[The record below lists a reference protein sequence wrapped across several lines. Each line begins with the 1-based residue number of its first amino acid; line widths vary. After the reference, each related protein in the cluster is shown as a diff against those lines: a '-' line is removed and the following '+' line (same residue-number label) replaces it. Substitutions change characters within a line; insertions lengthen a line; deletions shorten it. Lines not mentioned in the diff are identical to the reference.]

1 MSRYDL
7 EAERRGI
14 DVGRAF
20 PVRVEAI
27 DEEPNEPD
35 LPSDL
40 HVIMC
45 AYCGI
50 RLTIFDRPSGL
61 ISLDR
66 WSIDGWTWRPVRGHH
81 QARTQ
86 IRTSPLAMTTG
97 SWKRGDNREIALFP
111 VSAAHGWRRPN
122 LPAILECYGC
132 HRQSALTADQLPDK
146 LSPA

>member
-66 WSIDGWTWRPVRGHH
+66 WSIDGWT
-81 QARTQ
+81 
-86 IRTSPLAMTTG
+86 
-97 SWKRGDNREIALFP
+97 
-111 VSAAHGWRRPN
+111 
-122 LPAILECYGC
+122 
-132 HRQSALTADQLPDK
+132 
-146 LSPA
+146 